1 MIITD
6 QTQFNNINSSQ
17 IKQQYSIVIW
27 QLHHCH
33 YRVEQQHLCWILLD
47 TNDFNQQ
54 QKYFLQ
60 CCGETETSEM
70 CSQST
75 FTVPPTQQQL
85 CINMKKLWTFSLQMS
100 PWPLIVSWCGQ
111 ASSECAGLPATQH
124 RTSSVVNLSHRYIS
138 EEQKF
143 RSSRKKV
150 TTHMKRSTLQWCI
163 HKQKIK
169 NTNILRITTT

>member
-54 QKYFLQ
+54 TKIFSAMLWWDRDKRDVQPVNIHSPTNSAAAMHQYEKIVDFL
-60 CCGETETSEM
+60 TSNVTLTSDCVLM
-70 CSQST
+70 WCHPDLWLCPDVDRQAVKRDCQPPN
-75 FTVPPTQQQL
+75 TVPHQSW
-85 CINMKKLWTFSLQMS
+85 IWVIVTFQKNKNLGHQERK
-100 PWPLIVSWCGQ
+100 P
-111 ASSECAGLPATQH
+111 QH
-124 RTSSVVNLSHRYIS
+124 I
-138 EEQKF
+138 
-143 RSSRKKV
+143 
-150 TTHMKRSTLQWCI
+150 
-163 HKQKIK
+163 
-169 NTNILRITTT
+169 